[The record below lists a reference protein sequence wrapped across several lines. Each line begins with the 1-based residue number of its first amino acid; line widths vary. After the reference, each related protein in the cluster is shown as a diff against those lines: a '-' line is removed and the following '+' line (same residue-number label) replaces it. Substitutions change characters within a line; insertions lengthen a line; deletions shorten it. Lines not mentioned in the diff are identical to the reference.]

1 MEIDI
6 SDLEIIPA
14 APGKSPVTF
23 NMPITLKRR
32 VGVEAE
38 KRGMRKGDLIS
49 QVLVKHLD
57 DYLHSLDS
65 SEVSDKDS
73 HG

>member
-1 MEIDI
+1 M
-6 SDLEIIPA
+6 PA

-38 KRGMRKGDLIS
+38 KRGMRKGDLIA

-57 DYLHSLDS
+57 DYLLLLDT
-65 SEVSDKDS
+65 SEASDKES